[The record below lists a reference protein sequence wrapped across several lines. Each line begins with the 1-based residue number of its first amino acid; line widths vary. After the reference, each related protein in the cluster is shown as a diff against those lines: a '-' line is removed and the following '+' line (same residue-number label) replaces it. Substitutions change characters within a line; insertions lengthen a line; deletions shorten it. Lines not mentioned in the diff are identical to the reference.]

1 LEAKPTV
8 WLNGYCGNA
17 TAFVTGKMIFPQS
30 IAVARAAVGL
40 VGREADLFRFIVKHS
55 LMLATLVG
63 LITVVQAYLLPMV
76 IP

>member
-1 LEAKPTV
+1 
-8 WLNGYCGNA
+8 
-17 TAFVTGKMIFPQS
+17 MIFPQS